1 MFTTLDED
9 TLQYRPR
16 LKKCGSVCT
25 VLSVTLC
32 FVTLIMLLAI
42 FAVDLNQ
49 KVHVVYIDGVK
60 PRFVTNEKFL
70 SVALDSATI
79 ASGFKHFDFTNE
91 RLLKVMKALSPAYLR
106 VGGTMADRLIF
117 TTNKSMSFKYHLRET
132 DGGECSYEQK
142 YCDYLQKPNF
152 TMNAKEWIQLN
163 KLAQKTNLD
172 LIFDLN
178 VLQRFDNN
186 TWDPTNA
193 EELISFSNKHNFNL
207 NWELGN
213 EPNSFRHQFNYQ
225 VDGSQLAK
233 DFNTLR
239 NLLRKYPKYADSL
252 LVGPDVT
259 RPRTDSNQSTAY
271 LREFLTEGGHVVD
284 AVTWHQYYF
293 NGATAKVGDFLDPQT
308 FDILKWQINAV
319 KAIVQGDR
327 LTDKRIW
334 LGETSSAYGGGALH
348 LSNRYVATFIWLDK
362 LGVAAQYGLDVV
374 IRQTIFQG
382 HYALVNKHYEPS
394 PDWWVSVLYKKLV
407 GNKVVDCHTTHSPK
421 TRIYCQ
427 CTQPKSYY
435 KNISSVTVF
444 GINLHNRI
452 AKIRFEGTTPLND
465 ELAMKDLK
473 VHAYVLTTVERI
485 DSRLIFLNDDLL
497 ELTNTNDV
505 PNLLPRT
512 VSAHPYVEMPPY
524 SLAFWVV
531 PATGNVPYYF

>member
-213 EPNSFRHQFNYQ
+213 GTAH
-225 VDGSQLAK
+225 K
-233 DFNTLR
+233 
-239 NLLRKYPKYADSL
+239 
-252 LVGPDVT
+252 LV
-259 RPRTDSNQSTAY
+259 
-271 LREFLTEGGHVVD
+271 L
-284 AVTWHQYYF
+284 
-293 NGATAKVGDFLDPQT
+293 
-308 FDILKWQINAV
+308 
-319 KAIVQGDR
+319 
-327 LTDKRIW
+327 
-334 LGETSSAYGGGALH
+334 
-348 LSNRYVATFIWLDK
+348 
-362 LGVAAQYGLDVV
+362 
-374 IRQTIFQG
+374 
-382 HYALVNKHYEPS
+382 
-394 PDWWVSVLYKKLV
+394 SVLPTLCV
-407 GNKVVDCHTTHSPK
+407 SRTQLLSPP
-421 TRIYCQ
+421 I
-427 CTQPKSYY
+427 
-435 KNISSVTVF
+435 
-444 GINLHNRI
+444 
-452 AKIRFEGTTPLND
+452 
-465 ELAMKDLK
+465 
-473 VHAYVLTTVERI
+473 
-485 DSRLIFLNDDLL
+485 
-497 ELTNTNDV
+497 
-505 PNLLPRT
+505 
-512 VSAHPYVEMPPY
+512 
-524 SLAFWVV
+524 
-531 PATGNVPYYF
+531 

>member
-225 VDGSQLAK
+225 VDSSQLAK
-233 DFNTLR
+233 DFHTLR

-334 LGETSSAYGGGALH
+334 LGG
-348 LSNRYVATFIWLDK
+348 F
-362 LGVAAQYGLDVV
+362 
-374 IRQTIFQG
+374 
-382 HYALVNKHYEPS
+382 
-394 PDWWVSVLYKKLV
+394 
-407 GNKVVDCHTTHSPK
+407 CH
-421 TRIYCQ
+421 I
-427 CTQPKSYY
+427 
-435 KNISSVTVF
+435 
-444 GINLHNRI
+444 L
-452 AKIRFEGTTPLND
+452 
-465 ELAMKDLK
+465 
-473 VHAYVLTTVERI
+473 I
-485 DSRLIFLNDDLL
+485 DTCS
-497 ELTNTNDV
+497 
-505 PNLLPRT
+505 
-512 VSAHPYVEMPPY
+512 
-524 SLAFWVV
+524 
-531 PATGNVPYYF
+531 